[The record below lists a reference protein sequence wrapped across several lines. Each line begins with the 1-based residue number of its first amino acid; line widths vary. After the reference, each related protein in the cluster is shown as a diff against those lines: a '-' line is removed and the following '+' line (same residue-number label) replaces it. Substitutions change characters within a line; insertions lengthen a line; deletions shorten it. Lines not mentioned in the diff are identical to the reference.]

1 MQLLEAPV
9 VTRAGVV
16 RGESAGAGG
25 SEDVAGAGATLEE
38 GGTLTTSGAGLLGGA
53 GVVVES
59 RDEAFLLLDHLLPI
73 EPQRER
79 ERREKRGGRG
89 KGRGMH
95 KATRCRWCLVRV
107 VCLLF
112 RCRVVRR
119 ILPSNTSPRIA
130 R

>member
-25 SEDVAGAGATLEE
+25 SEEVAGAGATLEE

-59 RDEAFLLLDHLLPI
+59 PDEAFLLLDHLLPI

-95 KATRCRWCLVRV
+95 KATRWQWFGWCLV
-107 VCLLF
+107 VCCFAAASFAESSHQTPL
-112 RCRVVRR
+112 
-119 ILPSNTSPRIA
+119 RIA